1 MCEVPAKIVAPHLF
15 FLSHFLLKRCCPSF
29 IIQSSDFSCCFSCRK
44 KHKLREAQNLVFL
57 SRIPQA
63 TVLPLLPPGYCATVA
78 QHCKWPQPVYH
89 FNYQASSATGWFELS
104 SLEAAKHQAA
114 HIQEG
119 ARIKES
125 LLLSQQTWLDQS
137 QITTNSLLIRDP
149 RLASAENNCSYQCM

>member
-63 TVLPLLPPGYCATVA
+63 
-78 QHCKWPQPVYH
+78 
-89 FNYQASSATGWFELS
+89 
-104 SLEAAKHQAA
+104 KH
-114 HIQEG
+114 
-119 ARIKES
+119 
-125 LLLSQQTWLDQS
+125 
-137 QITTNSLLIRDP
+137 P
-149 RLASAENNCSYQCM
+149 RLRPLHSTANGHSQCTISIIKHPRQQDDLNYHLWRQQSTRLPISRKVQELRSRYSFHNRLDLINHK